1 MREINMK
8 DLYLSCSED
17 RSPLDKISILSFHY
31 NIEKLIRSLR
41 SLLISLNNYVLC
53 CLAQK
58 AIRISKGPFG
68 PLGQLVC
75 FSACCYI
82 KMTYSFL

>member
-41 SLLISLNNYVLC
+41 SLLISLNIVTPG
-53 CLAQK
+53 K
-58 AIRISKGPFG
+58 I
-68 PLGQLVC
+68 
-75 FSACCYI
+75 
-82 KMTYSFL
+82 